1 MEYIEKE
8 KVLEIIDKALAKY
21 GGWKHLEAD
30 KLLKGVKSEIESVK
44 AYLVY
49 DEKNSTFRK
58 G

>member
-8 KVLEIIDKALAKY
+8 KVLEIIDRAIADF

>member
-8 KVLEIIDKALAKY
+8 KVLAIIDKAIADF
-21 GGWKHLEAD
+21 GGWKHLGAD
-30 KLLKGVKSEIESVK
+30 KLLKEVRSEVESVK

-49 DEKNSTFRK
+49 DEKSEKFRK